1 MQIFSCD
8 LHIHT
13 CLSPC
18 AELDMHPSA
27 IVRKALE
34 KKIDVI
40 AICDHNSSE
49 NVGYVMNAAKGT
61 NLVVLPGMEVTS
73 KEEVHTIAIFNTLE
87 DLLFFQKVVYENL
100 AGENDEDV
108 FGVQAIVNEIGEVE
122 GFNPRLLIGATSLSL
137 NSLVDIIHGFK
148 GLAVASHIDRES
160 FSILGQLGFIPTDAS
175 FDALEISARTGIKKG
190 RELYPELSG
199 YTFITSS
206 DAHFTTD
213 IGSSPAGIFLETTSF
228 DEIRLALKG
237 EAGRYVLEGK

>member
-1 MQIFSCD
+1 MRKFSCD

-27 IVRKALE
+27 VIRKALE

-40 AICDHNSSE
+40 AVCDHNSSE
-49 NVGYVMNAAKGT
+49 NAPYVMNAAKGT
-61 NLVVLPGMEVTS
+61 GLVVLPGMEVTS
-73 KEEVHTIAIFNTLE
+73 MEEVHTIALFKTLE
-87 DLLFFQKVVYENL
+87 DLLSFQKVVYENL
-100 AGENDEDV
+100 TGENDEDV
-108 FGVQAIVNEIGEVE
+108 FGVQAVVNEAGEVE
-122 GFNPRLLIGATSLSL
+122 GFNPRLLIGATGLSL
-137 NSLVDIIHGFK
+137 NSVVDAIHGFD
-148 GLAVASHIDRES
+148 GLAIASHIDRES
-160 FSILGQLGFIPTDAS
+160 FSVLGQLGFVPPDAA

-213 IGSSPAGIFLETTSF
+213 IGSSPTVFFIEAPSF
-228 DEIRLALKG
+228 DEIRMALKG
-237 EAGRYVLEGK
+237 EGGRYVLEGQ